1 MKPDAGW
8 MWEDGYI
15 NKTFL
20 HKDNLYLVEK
30 GNKKL
35 ASLIKRKLN
44 TIKNFFCKIN
54 TNEKKDKVDVLK
66 INVTPQVASQSVV
79 PSETQYTLDVIKAL

>member
-1 MKPDAGW
+1 MIYHKKFSNAHFLKPDAGW

-44 TIKNFFCKIN
+44 TIKFFFARSIPMKRK
-54 TNEKKDKVDVLK
+54 TK
-66 INVTPQVASQSVV
+66 
-79 PSETQYTLDVIKAL
+79 

>member
-1 MKPDAGW
+1 

-35 ASLIKRKLN
+35 AFLIKRKLN
-44 TIKNFFCKIN
+44 TIKIFFCKIN
-54 TNEKKDKVDVLK
+54 TNEKKDKVDVIK

-79 PSETQYTLDVIKAL
+79 SSETQHTLDVVKAL